1 MPNYCNN
8 YLKVSGD
15 TKELK
20 KFLKKGITEETKSY
34 HYIVDKTGEKEL
46 VWRMSNYTPTP
57 EPLLRTISPARDCEW
72 VNEWEVN
79 SANKRIDEQP
89 SNIAK
94 LELELQTA
102 TGEDVNDLLDQLMEA
117 KKPIA
122 IPELI
127 PCANGTE
134 KNRKALIKKYGT
146 DNWYDW
152 NVANWGTK
160 WDCSS
165 SECGY
170 QTDNKTYF
178 SVGFDSAW
186 CPPTNWFH
194 KIVEMYPKL
203 NFKLS
208 YSETGCWFA
217 GVMFSDEGLV
227 CEEQGEPEYIDS
239 DTGEVVKY
247 DNDKDV
253 YIDSKGNEIDSDN
266 VTDQNPFD
274 EWEAPWEEA

>member
-20 KFLKKGITEETKSY
+20 KFLKKGISEEPMSY
-34 HYIVDKTGEKEL
+34 SKTGEKEL
-46 VWRMSNYTPTP
+46 VWRMSNYYPTP
-57 EPLLRTISPARDCEW
+57 EPLTRTISPARDGEW
-72 VNEWEVN
+72 VNEWEVQH
-79 SANKRIDEQP
+79 AKKRIEEQP
-89 SNIAK
+89 AK
-94 LELELQTA
+94 ISKLSDELALA
-102 TGEDVNDLLDQLMEA
+102 KTGEERNDLLDQIKEA
-117 KKPIA
+117 SKPIE

-152 NVANWGTK
+152 NVKNWGTK

-170 QTDNKTYF
+170 QTDNETYF
-178 SVGFDSAW
+178 SVNFDSAW
-186 CPPTNWFH
+186 SPPTGWFH

-217 GVMFSDEGLV
+217 GVMYSNEGGV
-227 CEEQGEPEYIDS
+227 SEEQGEPEYIDTNS
-239 DTGEVVKY
+239 DEVVTY
-247 DNDKDV
+247 DNDKDC
-253 YIDSKGNEIDSDN
+253 YIDSEGNEVDSDD

-274 EWEAPWEEA
+274 DWEAPWEA

>member
-8 YLKVSGD
+8 SLMVSGD
-15 TKELK
+15 AKELK
-20 KFLKKGITEETKSY
+20 KFLKKGITEEPMSY
-34 HYIVDKTGEKEL
+34 SKTGEKEL
-46 VWRMSNYTPTP
+46 VWRMSNYHPTP
-57 EPLLRTISPARDCEW
+57 EPLTRTISPARDGEW
-72 VNEWEVN
+72 VNEWEVQH
-79 SANKRIDEQP
+79 AKKRIEEQP

-134 KNRKALIKKYGT
+134 KDRKALIKKYGT

-152 NVANWGTK
+152 NIANWGTK

-170 QTDNKTYF
+170 QTDEKTYF
-178 SVGFDSAW
+178 SVHFDSAW
-186 CPPTNWFH
+186 SPPSNWFY
-194 KIVEMYPKL
+194 KVAQMYPKL

-208 YSETGCWFA
+208 YYECGCWFA
-217 GVMFSDEGLV
+217 GVMYSQNGEVG
-227 CEEQGEPEYIDS
+227 EEQGEPQYIDS
-239 DTGEVVKY
+239 NSGAVVTY
-247 DNDKDV
+247 DNDKDCYFDEDGV
-253 YIDSKGNEIDSDN
+253 EVDSDD

-274 EWEAPWEEA
+274 EWEAPWE

>member
-134 KNRKALIKKYGT
+134 KDRKALIKKYGT

-239 DTGEVVKY
+239 DTGEVVTY

>member
-15 TKELK
+15 AKELK
-20 KFLKKGITEETKSY
+20 KFLKKGISEEPMSY
-34 HYIVDKTGEKEL
+34 SKTGEKEL
-46 VWRMSNYTPTP
+46 VWRMSNYYPTP
-57 EPLLRTISPARDCEW
+57 EALTRTISPARDGEW
-72 VNEWEVN
+72 VNEWEVQH
-79 SANKRIDEQP
+79 AKKRIEEQP
-89 SNIAK
+89 AK
-94 LELELQTA
+94 IIKLADELVVA
-102 TGEDVNDLLDQLMEA
+102 KTGEERSDILDQLREA
-117 KKPIA
+117 SKPIE
-122 IPELI
+122 IPQLI

-152 NVANWGTK
+152 NVSNWGTK

-170 QTDNKTYF
+170 QTDNESYF
-178 SVGFDSAW
+178 SVNFDSAW
-186 CPPTNWFH
+186 SPPTGWFH
-194 KIVEMYPKL
+194 KVAEMYPKL

-217 GVMFSDEGLV
+217 GVMYTNEGGV
-227 CEEQGEPEYIDS
+227 SEEQGEPEYIDS
-239 DTGEVVKY
+239 NSGEVVTY

-253 YIDSKGNEIDSDN
+253 YIDSEGNEVDSDD

-274 EWEAPWEEA
+274 EWDAPWE